1 MDMTRRPVT
10 SGELLEVYEQ
20 ELQTI
25 HEQELLK
32 RLWSRDETLWPGDGL
47 AIGHFRASLEFLQI
61 PEKLPQFVEGIL
73 GAETAARAEAL
84 TDRVLIAFENAHLL
98 CEALLNIYPLT
109 PPLRCLVL
117 GSSHPSGI
125 RRLDLALRPDPARSR
140 RDQGHTVL

>member
-10 SGELLEVYEQ
+10 SGELLEVYGQ

-47 AIGHFRASLEFLQI
+47 GIGHFRASLEFLQI

-73 GAETAARAEAL
+73 GAETAARAEG
-84 TDRVLIAFENAHLL
+84 
-98 CEALLNIYPLT
+98 
-109 PPLRCLVL
+109 LRA
-117 GSSHPSGI
+117 G
-125 RRLDLALRPDPARSR
+125 
-140 RDQGHTVL
+140 